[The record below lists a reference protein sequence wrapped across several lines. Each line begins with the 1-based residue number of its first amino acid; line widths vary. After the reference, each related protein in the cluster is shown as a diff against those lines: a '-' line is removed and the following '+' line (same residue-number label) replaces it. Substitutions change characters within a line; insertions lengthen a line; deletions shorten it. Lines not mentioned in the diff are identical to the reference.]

1 MIMGLKPDNPN
12 PNLTIISHLISFLSP
27 NPPATQ
33 TPPKNKKFTPTL
45 GRMGRRHGGR
55 GGGRGR
61 GGGGDAE
68 DDLHLHR
75 AARSGD
81 AAAAES
87 LCESNPL
94 AVNSRDRLSRTP
106 LHLAAWAG
114 HVEVV
119 RCLCKHKADVG
130 AAAMD
135 DTAAIHF
142 ASQKGHLEVVR
153 ELLASGA
160 TVKAK
165 NRKGFTALHFAAQNS
180 HLDLVKYLVKKG
192 ADITVK
198 TKGGQMALHVAEND
212 DVRAFLKECEQ
223 SLKKGGELPPEKKDD
238 SVSTTSEKADN
249 SRSSGEATK
258 DGDDAGQGE
267 KRKSGAVAG
276 STSPELKK
284 AKVSLGHLV
293 TEDDMDEE
301 EE

>member
-1 MIMGLKPDNPN
+1 
-12 PNLTIISHLISFLSP
+12 
-27 NPPATQ
+27 
-33 TPPKNKKFTPTL
+33 
-45 GRMGRRHGGR
+45 MGRRRGGGGGGGR
-55 GGGRGR
+55 GGGGR
-61 GGGGDAE
+61 GGDGE
-68 DDLHLHR
+68 DDLHLHS

-81 AAAAES
+81 VAAAES

-94 AVNSRDRLSRTP
+94 AIKSRDRLSRTP

-142 ASQKGHLEVVR
+142 ASQKGHVEVVR

-165 NRKGFTALHFAAQNS
+165 NRKGFTPLHFAAQNS
-180 HLDLVKYLVKKG
+180 HLELVKYLVKKG
-192 ADITVK
+192 ADITAK
-198 TKGGQMALHVAEND
+198 TKGGQTALHVAEND

-223 SLKKGGELPPEKKDD
+223 SLKKGAELPSEKKDE
-238 SVSTTSEKADN
+238 SVSTTDEKAND
-249 SRSSGEATK
+249 SKSAGEVLK
-258 DGDDAGQGE
+258 DGDDAEQCE
-267 KRKSGAVAG
+267 KRKGEGVAG
-276 STSPELKK
+276 SSLPEPKK

-293 TEDDMDEE
+293 SENDLDDEE

>member
-1 MIMGLKPDNPN
+1 
-12 PNLTIISHLISFLSP
+12 
-27 NPPATQ
+27 
-33 TPPKNKKFTPTL
+33 
-45 GRMGRRHGGR
+45 MGRRHGG
-55 GGGRGR
+55 GGGRGHGKGR
-61 GGGGDAE
+61 GRDE
-68 DDLHLHR
+68 EEDLHLHK

-153 ELLASGA
+153 ELVASGA

-192 ADITVK
+192 VDVTAK
-198 TKGGQMALHVAEND
+198 TKGGQTALHVAEND
-212 DVRAFLKECEQ
+212 DVRAFLKDCEQ
-223 SLKKGGELPPEKKDD
+223 SLKKGAELPSEKKDD
-238 SVSTTSEKADN
+238 FAEVG
-249 SRSSGEATK
+249 SSKCSDEVPEDGE
-258 DGDDAGQGE
+258 DAGQGE
-267 KRKSGAVAG
+267 KRKSEGVAASSSPGAKKSKVA
-276 STSPELKK
+276 
-284 AKVSLGHLV
+284 LGHLV
-293 TEDDMDEE
+293 SENDMDEE
-301 EE
+301 EDFE

>member
-1 MIMGLKPDNPN
+1 
-12 PNLTIISHLISFLSP
+12 
-27 NPPATQ
+27 
-33 TPPKNKKFTPTL
+33 
-45 GRMGRRHGGR
+45 MGRRRGGGGGGR

-61 GGGGDAE
+61 GRDEE
-68 DDLHLHR
+68 DDLHLHK

-81 AAAAES
+81 AAATES

-142 ASQKGHLEVVR
+142 ASQKGHIEVVR
-153 ELLASGA
+153 ELLAAGA

-192 ADITVK
+192 VDVTAK
-198 TKGGQMALHVAEND
+198 TKGGQTALHVADND

-223 SLKKGGELPPEKKDD
+223 SLKKGAELPSEKKDD
-238 SVSTTSEKADN
+238 SAQDGGGDK
-249 SRSSGEATK
+249 SSGEGIK
-258 DGDDAGQGE
+258 DEDDAGQGE
-267 KRKSGAVAG
+267 KRKSEGVAA
-276 STSPELKK
+276 SSSPQVKK

-293 TEDDMDEE
+293 SENDADEE
-301 EE
+301 EED

>member
-1 MIMGLKPDNPN
+1 
-12 PNLTIISHLISFLSP
+12 
-27 NPPATQ
+27 
-33 TPPKNKKFTPTL
+33 
-45 GRMGRRHGGR
+45 MGRRHSGGGGGGR

-61 GGGGDAE
+61 GRGRDEEG
-68 DDLHLHR
+68 DLHLHK
-75 AARSGD
+75 AARDGD

-119 RCLCKHKADVG
+119 KCLCKHKADVG

-142 ASQKGHLEVVR
+142 ASQKGHIEVVR
-153 ELLASGA
+153 ELLVAGA

-192 ADITVK
+192 VDVTAK
-198 TKGGQMALHVAEND
+198 TKGGQTALHVAEND

-223 SLKKGGELPPEKKDD
+223 SLKKGSELPLEKKGAEPELPSENKDD
-238 SVSTTSEKADN
+238 SAQDGGGSK
-249 SRSSGEATK
+249 SSGEGMQ

-267 KRKSGAVAG
+267 KRKCEGVAA
-276 STSPELKK
+276 SSSPQMKK

-293 TEDDMDEE
+293 SENDMDEE
-301 EE
+301 EEE

>member
-1 MIMGLKPDNPN
+1 
-12 PNLTIISHLISFLSP
+12 
-27 NPPATQ
+27 
-33 TPPKNKKFTPTL
+33 
-45 GRMGRRHGGR
+45 MGRRRGGGGGGGR
-55 GGGRGR
+55 GGGGRGR
-61 GGGGDAE
+61 GGEGEE
-68 DDLHLHR
+68 DLQLHS

-81 AAAAES
+81 VAAAES

-94 AVNSRDRLSRTP
+94 AVKSRDRLSRTP

-180 HLDLVKYLVKKG
+180 HLELVKYLVKKG

-198 TKGGQMALHVAEND
+198 TKSGQTALHVAEND

-223 SLKKGGELPPEKKDD
+223 SLKKGEELPSEKKDD
-238 SVSTTSEKADN
+238 SEPTTAEEANDSK
-249 SRSSGEATK
+249 SSGDATK
-258 DGDDAGQGE
+258 DGDDAGQSE
-267 KRKSGAVAG
+267 KRKSDEVARP
-276 STSPELKK
+276 SSPEPKK

-293 TEDDMDEE
+293 SENDMDEE
-301 EE
+301 EG

>member
-1 MIMGLKPDNPN
+1 
-12 PNLTIISHLISFLSP
+12 
-27 NPPATQ
+27 
-33 TPPKNKKFTPTL
+33 
-45 GRMGRRHGGR
+45 MGRRHGGGGGGR

-61 GGGGDAE
+61 GRGRGE
-68 DDLHLHR
+68 EEDLHLHK
-75 AARSGD
+75 AARDGD

-87 LCESNPL
+87 LCQSNPL

-142 ASQKGHLEVVR
+142 ASQKGHIEVVR
-153 ELLASGA
+153 ELLAAGA

-165 NRKGFTALHFAAQNS
+165 SRKGFTALHFAAQNS

-192 ADITVK
+192 VDVTAK
-198 TKGGQMALHVAEND
+198 TKGGQTALHVAEND

-223 SLKKGGELPPEKKDD
+223 SLKKGAELPSEKKDGSAEDGGD
-238 SVSTTSEKADN
+238 SKP
-249 SRSSGEATK
+249 SGDGMK
-258 DGDDAGQGE
+258 DGNDAGQGE
-267 KRKSGAVAG
+267 KRKSEGVAA
-276 STSPELKK
+276 SSSPQVKK

-293 TEDDMDEE
+293 SENDMDEE
-301 EE
+301 EEE

>member
-1 MIMGLKPDNPN
+1 
-12 PNLTIISHLISFLSP
+12 
-27 NPPATQ
+27 
-33 TPPKNKKFTPTL
+33 
-45 GRMGRRHGGR
+45 MGRRQGSGAGGGR

-61 GGGGDAE
+61 DRGDEE
-68 DDLHLHR
+68 DLPLHR
-75 AARSGD
+75 AARLGD
-81 AAAAES
+81 AAAADS
-87 LCESNPL
+87 VCESNPL
-94 AVNSRDRLSRTP
+94 AVNSRDRHSRTP

-142 ASQKGHLEVVR
+142 ASQKGHVEVVR

-160 TVKAK
+160 SVKAK
-165 NRKGFTALHFAAQNS
+165 NRKGLTALHLAAQNS

-192 ADITVK
+192 SDITTK
-198 TKGGQMALHVAEND
+198 TKGGQTALHVAEND

-223 SLKKGGELPPEKKDD
+223 SLKKGAELTSVKKDD
-238 SVSTTSEKADN
+238 VSTTAEKADDN
-249 SRSSGEATK
+249 KSSSEVTK
-258 DGDDAGQGE
+258 DGDDVGQGE
-267 KRKSGAVAG
+267 KRKSDGVAG
-276 STSPELKK
+276 SSSSELKK

-293 TEDDMDEE
+293 SENDDEE